1 MVADILVIA
10 ALVGAVW
17 WWQTRPRQARHA
29 RDCRDSVSLLAYEDL
44 PPIGAFEPL
53 PEEHHLDEYVEA
65 GLAQLHTYLTG
76 RDTNA

>member
-1 MVADILVIA
+1 VVVADPTA
-10 ALVGAVW
+10 AGA
-17 WWQTRPRQARHA
+17 ARA
-29 RDCRDSVSLLAYEDL
+29 RL